1 VSTFVNIDTRP
12 NSNAV
17 TISEQLTSEIAD
29 NIMAAS
35 DWIGSQ
41 GRRSCQGQL
50 PAYVVCHIRNWFG
63 NFSDLL
69 TAANPRCH
77 REIGSE
83 TTVMFRK
90 GAAVAA
96 MAISALCI
104 SAGTA
109 TADPTQETPDV
120 HFQANVVDRSVVL
133 TMDAGALAV
142 GDGHLQFIDRSGT
155 SVATLPLTYV
165 HGGSAMPIAAQL
177 DGDTVTLTPSID
189 PADARPI
196 SAATAQE
203 IDALSHPNY
212 NAALGN
218 FSMSMMAAATVGSL
232 LGSAIGGGIGC
243 VAGGIVGGATGG
255 VVSIGLLAVPAAI
268 GGCLITG
275 AALAGMGAVA
285 GTVIVGVPA
294 LIAAGIQF
302 WNDTH

>member
-1 VSTFVNIDTRP
+1 
-12 NSNAV
+12 
-17 TISEQLTSEIAD
+17 
-29 NIMAAS
+29 
-35 DWIGSQ
+35 
-41 GRRSCQGQL
+41 
-50 PAYVVCHIRNWFG
+50 
-63 NFSDLL
+63 
-69 TAANPRCH
+69 
-77 REIGSE
+77 
-83 TTVMFRK
+83 MFRK

-133 TMDAGALAV
+133 TVDAGALTV
-142 GDGHLQFIDRSGT
+142 SDDHLQFIDRSGT

-177 DGDTVTLTPSID
+177 DGDTVTLTPSAD